1 MALKDQRARFAGPSG
16 SAASAIALCMI
27 ALAALYG
34 VRAGS
39 RFRFGMT
46 APMLGIEAEGE
57 VERRRQAPDRVPVA
71 PE

>member
-1 MALKDQRARFAGPSG
+1 
-16 SAASAIALCMI
+16 MI